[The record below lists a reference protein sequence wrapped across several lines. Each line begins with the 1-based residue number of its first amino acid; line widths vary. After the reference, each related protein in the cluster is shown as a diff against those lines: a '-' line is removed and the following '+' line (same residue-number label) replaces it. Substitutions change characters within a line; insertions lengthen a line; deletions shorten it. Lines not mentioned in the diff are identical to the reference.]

1 MPGFKDYLRQQ
12 FPGIRITS
20 GRRDPNSRL
29 GRANPR
35 SYHNRGMAWDTAP
48 VEGMTF
54 QQYVDRIGQDY
65 DVLEARDE
73 VNNPS
78 KHATGP
84 HWHVAVGGRKERPQ
98 VNNLASLMQG
108 VYPMAQ
114 QEAQGAQP
122 TSLADLIG
130 QGALQPSFAPMT
142 QENTPMPQMPKPK
155 LFGEGGRGWQILGI
169 IGDALQTAGGGQG
182 TYMPYVAKQQE
193 LETEGRQRLAELL
206 ERQRQRQEER
216 AADREDWIFRR
227 DHPGQNPMQRDL
239 EAWNAMSEE
248 ERAQY
253 AAMQDIRSPIAVSGP
268 TGTYRVPRGYGQPTN
283 TPMTQVVNGQTY
295 YNINGEWYD
304 NPEGR

>member
-35 SYHNRGMAWDTAP
+35 SYHNQGMAWDTAP
-48 VEGMTF
+48 VEGMAF

-206 ERQRQRQEER
+206 ERQRQRQEDR
-216 AADREDWIFRR
+216 DAALQGQMQLHDYRT
-227 DHPGQNPMQRDL
+227 QNP
-239 EAWNAMSEE
+239 
-248 ERAQY
+248 
-253 AAMQDIRSPIAVSGP
+253 GP
-268 TGTYRVPRGYGQPTN
+268 TNAQKEYEWARTQPGMENVSYQDWVANYYRPQFFEQGGQRYQVTPGGMPSGYDPN
-283 TPMTQVVNGQTY
+283 EWEVVQ
-295 YNINGEWYD
+295 
-304 NPEGR
+304 